1 MEKAQIKQYRRKRS
15 HMRLRKRIV
24 GSAEKPR
31 LAVFKSG
38 RFVYAQV
45 IDDAAGQTLA
55 AASSAEGAD
64 SIEGSTKSKAAA
76 RWVGEK
82 VAERAK
88 EKGVAKV
95 VFDRG
100 GYTYHGK
107 IREIAEGARS
117 AGLEF

>member
-1 MEKAQIKQYRRKRS
+1 MDKAQRKQYRRKRA
-15 HMRLRKRIV
+15 HRRIRKRIA
-24 GSAEKPR
+24 GSAERPR

-45 IDDAAGQTLA
+45 IDDAAGRTVA
-55 AASSAEGAD
+55 AANSAESKGAV
-64 SIEGSTKSKAAA
+64 EGSPQSRAAA

-88 EKGVAKV
+88 EQGVGQV
-95 VFDRG
+95 IFDRG

-107 IREIAEGARS
+107 IKEIAEGARS

>member
-1 MEKAQIKQYRRKRS
+1 MDKAQRKQYRRKRS
-15 HMRLRKRIV
+15 HLRIRKRIS

-31 LAVFKSG
+31 LAVYKSG

-45 IDDAAGQTLA
+45 INDVVGETLA
-55 AASSAEGAD
+55 SANSAEGKGGF
-64 SIEGSTKSKAAA
+64 EGSPQSKAAA
-76 RWVGEK
+76 RWVGEQ

-95 VFDRG
+95 IFDRG
-100 GYTYHGK
+100 GFTYHGK
-107 IREIAEGARS
+107 IKEIAEGARS